1 MAFTFGIVPVIFY
14 PKFYSDNGVCVAY
27 HYNQQLALVDFFHLR
42 FSFYLILLPLAIKQ
56 SRLRVRS
63 SQTRKDQDIA
73 KILSLVVLS
82 DFLCWIPIGI
92 MGTMTLAGQ
101 DISGDVYA
109 WVIVFV
115 LPVNSALNPFLYTFS
130 GICKKNKVAI
140 YFDSKNLSNHFCNR
154 PAAKQ
159 FFEELFF
166 PLSLWIFVVK
176 RHSRK
181 SEDVSVTEVLPR
193 NYNSFFDSIIRMW
206 KDDYGSRVNRMTTHI
221 NNTDISTLLDLNWNI
236 DATHAIV
243 KIMSSNVILSQH
255 DQRGICLNN
264 VNDQIQIRVLYRII
278 FCVTKGL
285 NLLHNCQVVH
295 GMVSKEYIKIMKNDQ
310 GEIIHASLVMYDKRL
325 LCDWDST
332 QDMMQFGTLVRNLL
346 RPAQSSGK
354 NRNLS
359 TII

>member
-1 MAFTFGIVPVIFY
+1 MRVV
-14 PKFYSDNGVCVAY
+14 
-27 HYNQQLALVDFFHLR
+27 
-42 FSFYLILLPLAIKQ
+42 SFL
-56 SRLRVRS
+56 
-63 SQTRKDQDIA
+63 
-73 KILSLVVLS
+73 
-82 DFLCWIPIGI
+82 
-92 MGTMTLAGQ
+92 GTMTLAGQ

-130 GICKKNKVAI
+130 GICKKNKV
-140 YFDSKNLSNHFCNR
+140 
-154 PAAKQ
+154 
-159 FFEELFF
+159 
-166 PLSLWIFVVK
+166 K

-181 SEDVSVTEVLPR
+181 SEDVSVT
-193 NYNSFFDSIIRMW
+193 D
-206 KDDYGSRVNRMTTHI
+206 
-221 NNTDISTLLDLNWNI
+221 I